1 MSFQQDT
8 RDDLSRLP
16 KSIAQTVVCDKC
28 ANEVA
33 SGQAGETS
41 LAEYAR
47 IEVGFTPFGLQVWC
61 HRHNGNVVHVDF
73 EGRRLPADFR
83 NLEPKR

>member
-1 MSFQQDT
+1 MSFIDDT

-16 KSIAQTVVCDKC
+16 KGITQTVVCDKC
-28 ANEVA
+28 AREVS
-33 SGQAGETS
+33 SGEAGEIS
-41 LAEYAR
+41 LADYAR

-61 HRHNGNVVHVDF
+61 HRHAGNIVHVDF

-83 NLEPKR
+83 CLEPRR